1 MFFSLD
7 LKISKPFVMN
17 LEISFL
23 GVSHVQLLIFLN
35 YLTLCFELFS
45 NSFII
50 SPLSQIFLNPK
61 LNIEHGY
68 TPPPPR
74 HTSNKKKMKKR
85 GGKATHLAT
94 SPHKYVK
101 GVEPGTTEKQ
111 SQQLVRREFKPG
123 TPDCKVD
130 KDADHLDICL
140 PNHVGHVL
148 HMNALMLI
156 YKFGFCFN

>member
-1 MFFSLD
+1 M
-7 LKISKPFVMN
+7 V
-17 LEISFL
+17 
-23 GVSHVQLLIFLN
+23 
-35 YLTLCFELFS
+35 
-45 NSFII
+45 
-50 SPLSQIFLNPK
+50 
-61 LNIEHGY
+61 
-68 TPPPPR
+68 TPPPPLD
-74 HTSNKKKMKKR
+74 TPATKKKMKKR

-94 SPHKYVK
+94 SPYKYVK

-140 PNHVGHVL
+140 PNHVCHVL